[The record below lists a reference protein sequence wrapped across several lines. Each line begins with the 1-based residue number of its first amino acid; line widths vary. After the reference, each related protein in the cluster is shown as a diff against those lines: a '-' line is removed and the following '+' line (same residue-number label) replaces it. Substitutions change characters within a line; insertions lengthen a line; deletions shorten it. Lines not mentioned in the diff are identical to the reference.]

1 MNEFLFVLIGVVI
14 TLICVLLY
22 VRFCTF
28 RAQKPAEYDG
38 LGPIMDIK
46 DHLNGKIA
54 CEGVIYGPLGRVSS
68 RFVAEFEAEWKGD
81 SGVMREVFHY
91 DSGSI
96 QHRSGACSLMR
107 AAWCV
112 RMRMIW
118 WDAVV
123 ASSVVTPCY

>member
-1 MNEFLFVLIGVVI
+1 MSVSVLS
-14 TLICVLLY
+14 
-22 VRFCTF
+22 VRKS
-28 RAQKPAEYDG
+28 RQEYDG

-91 DSGSI
+91 DSGSV
-96 QHRSGACSLMR
+96 QHREWRLQLDEGRRGACG
-107 AAWCV
+107 CG
-112 RMRMIW
+112 
-118 WDAVV
+118 
-123 ASSVVTPCY
+123 